1 MVAKEKTGGHKK
13 ATVTPGDTLLVKW
26 RFEGAKEAIGMKC
39 VNVVFALP
47 ACETIR
53 IKTTQTEEAAIF
65 ARRRDRRRGGR
76 G

>member
-1 MVAKEKTGGHKK
+1 
-13 ATVTPGDTLLVKW
+13 
-26 RFEGAKEAIGMKC
+26 MKC
-39 VNVVFALP
+39 VKVVFALS